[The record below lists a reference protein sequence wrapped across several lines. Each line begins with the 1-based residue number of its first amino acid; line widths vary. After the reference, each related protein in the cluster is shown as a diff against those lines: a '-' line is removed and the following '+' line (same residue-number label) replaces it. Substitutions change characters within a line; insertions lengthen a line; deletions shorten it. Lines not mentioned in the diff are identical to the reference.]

1 MKKALSAISG
11 EGYKILF
18 SKESYGA
25 LHSLLKRDNYSSV
38 YILVDNNTQM
48 HCLPIFL
55 GHLSELKN
63 VDVLKIKA
71 GEENKHL
78 KTCQGIWQD
87 LSKLGADRKSLLINL
102 GGGVVTDLGGF
113 VAAAF
118 KRGIDFVNV
127 PTTLL
132 SMVDASVGGKTGV
145 DLGGLKNQIGI
156 ISHPRMV
163 IIDTKYLSTLPEN
176 EYRSGYAE
184 MLKHGIIRDKNYFEK
199 LSQYKSS
206 ENSDIEKYI
215 HHSILIKNEVVSK
228 DLYES
233 NYRKIL
239 NFGHTLG
246 HAIETH
252 CLNNPQKTSLLHGE
266 AIAIG
271 MITETYLSTLLCG
284 LEMTVAKKIKDIFLK
299 IFPKTS
305 FSKKD
310 LADIINFLR
319 HDKKNSHG
327 KVKFALIQ
335 GLGQPAIDIEVPT
348 ENLMEAFD
356 FYQQD

>member
-1 MKKALSAISG
+1 MKKAISAISG

-18 SKESYGA
+18 SEEAYGA
-25 LHSLLKRDNYSSV
+25 LHSLLRTDNYSSV
-38 YILVDNNTQM
+38 YILVDNHTQM

-55 GHLSELKN
+55 ENLSELKN

-71 GEENKHL
+71 GEENKKL

-156 ISHPRMV
+156 ITHPRMV
-163 IIDTKYLSTLPEN
+163 IIDTNYLSTLPEN

-215 HHSILIKNEVVSK
+215 HHSILIKNAVVSK

-239 NFGHTLG
+239 NFGHTWVTPLK
-246 HAIETH
+246 
-252 CLNNPQKTSLLHGE
+252 L
-266 AIAIG
+266 IA
-271 MITETYLSTLLCG
+271 
-284 LEMTVAKKIKDIFLK
+284 
-299 IFPKTS
+299 
-305 FSKKD
+305 
-310 LADIINFLR
+310 
-319 HDKKNSHG
+319 
-327 KVKFALIQ
+327 
-335 GLGQPAIDIEVPT
+335 
-348 ENLMEAFD
+348 
-356 FYQQD
+356 